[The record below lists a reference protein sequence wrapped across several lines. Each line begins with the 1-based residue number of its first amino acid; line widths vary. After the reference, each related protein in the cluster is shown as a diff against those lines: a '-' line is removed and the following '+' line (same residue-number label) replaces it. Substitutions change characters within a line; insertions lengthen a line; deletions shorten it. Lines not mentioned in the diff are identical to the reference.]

1 MADECIEFRKVEDR
15 CRELRDWIYHEA
27 PQCLTEQKHL
37 EESSQERAYWAHG
50 YLNALV
56 DVLRLFSRSTVS
68 GKAYDDGDPSSKRYA
83 A

>member
-1 MADECIEFRKVEDR
+1 M
-15 CRELRDWIYHEA
+15 
-27 PQCLTEQKHL
+27 
-37 EESSQERAYWAHG
+37 EESSQERAYWVHG